1 MAHLLNVWP
10 SVRAKL
16 SQQDNLLLL
25 FDYDGTLA
33 PIRPRPEE
41 ALLPQHVRE
50 KLASLSAL
58 PGCVVGIIS
67 GRGLSDLVGLT
78 GSSDLILAGN
88 HGMEIRGPGLEF
100 IHPEAVSARTHLA
113 YVASK
118 LSDDLTHIPGAF
130 VEDKGLTL
138 TVHFRTA
145 PQASIQDVEAAV
157 GGITGQFVTEGKL
170 KVTRG
175 KMVLEVRPD
184 IPWDKGRAIEKIS
197 EEHGDRNFPMYFGD
211 DRTDEDGFVAVQR
224 LNGLAVFV
232 GEPRAGTV
240 ALHQLDSP
248 EEVWMTLDLLL
259 DQRREMG

>member
-16 SQQDNLLLL
+16 SQQDNLLIL
-25 FDYDGTLA
+25 FDYDGTLT

-41 ALLPQHVRE
+41 ALLPQQVRE
-50 KLASLSAL
+50 KLSSLAAH
-58 PGCVVGIIS
+58 PGCVVGIVS
-67 GRGLSDLVGLT
+67 GRELSDLARLSGIP
-78 GSSDLILAGN
+78 DLILAGN

-100 IHPEAVSARTHLA
+100 IHPQAVLARTHLEEA
-113 YVASK
+113 ASK
-118 LSDDLTHIPGAF
+118 LSDSLEHIPGAF

-138 TVHFRTA
+138 TVHYRA
-145 PQASIQDVEAAV
+145 AAQASIPDVEAAV
-157 GGITGQFVTEGKL
+157 LETTTPYLVEGAL

-184 IPWDKGRAIEKIS
+184 ISWDKGRAIEKIS
-197 EEHGDRNFPMYFGD
+197 EAYENRHFPFYFGD
-211 DRTDEDGFVAVQR
+211 DRTDEDGFAAVQQ

-232 GEPRAGTV
+232 GEPREGTV

-248 EEVWMTLDLLL
+248 QEVWQTLDLLL